1 MNFVHLPSFE
11 GMPEVVANA
20 KREAA
25 EADHEVGIF
34 AGGYIVC
41 AETEAEAWRRYH
53 YVVRDRLDR
62 KGSAALVAQFTSE
75 ARSADVVPKQ
85 EQVDRMAAGFN
96 ALPLVGTAEQ
106 VVERIQRMADG
117 GLAGLA
123 ISFDDYD
130 DGIAAYDEAI
140 RPLLIETGLRTV

>member
-1 MNFVHLPSFE
+1 
-11 GMPEVVANA
+11 
-20 KREAA
+20 
-25 EADHEVGIF
+25 
-34 AGGYIVC
+34 
-41 AETEAEAWRRYH
+41 
-53 YVVRDRLDR
+53 
-62 KGSAALVAQFTSE
+62 
-75 ARSADVVPKQ
+75 
-85 EQVDRMAAGFN
+85 MAAGFN